1 MNETYYITTPIYY
14 VNAEPHLGHL
24 YTTMFADTLA
34 RVNRQRGREVYFLTG
49 TDEHSQKIER
59 AAEAA
64 GTAVKPFVDRLA
76 SRFEEIFRHWGLGFD
91 QFIRTT
97 SDYHKRG
104 AQELWRRCDEAG
116 YLYKGEYSGWYCVPD
131 NAFVEGPPDADPPP
145 SCPECGGPTEW
156 ISEETYFF
164 KLSAFQDRLLAY
176 YREHPEF
183 IQPEARRN
191 EIVAFVEGGLRDLSV
206 SRVTTSWGVPVPNDS
221 KHVMYVWFDALS
233 NYITA
238 IGYGNDAHDLMRYWP
253 AVHLIGKDIVRFH
266 TVYWPA
272 FLMAAGIELPAAV
285 LVHGMWL
292 SGGRRMSKRFG
303 NGVDIG
309 LLDRHFTHDAVRYYC
324 LSEMAFGNDGDFT
337 YDALVDRTNA
347 DLANGV
353 GNLASRTHKLLATSF
368 DGAVPAATGDAGV
381 RAAIE
386 AAATTVAREFEA
398 YGFRRGVEA
407 VREAMAVVDK
417 HISDTKPWALVK
429 DPARRAEAAEVLYA
443 AFESLRFLAVLLAP
457 ALPET
462 APRLWRLLGFD
473 GDPCDV
479 DPRSLAWGATP
490 AGHRLGAG
498 EILFPRID
506 KEKVMAEINEET
518 KKQTE
523 SETGA
528 AVPEGSG
535 QHETQ
540 AEPLVAAEP
549 DYITIDDF
557 AKVELRVGEILE
569 ASPIAGADKLL
580 KLRVDVGEAEPRQV
594 LAGIALHY
602 PAESL
607 VGRKIAVVTN
617 LKPRKM
623 RGLESQGMLLAA
635 SVGDEGKPVL
645 ATFAEDVP
653 NGARLK

>member
-1 MNETYYITTPIYY
+1 MSETYYITTPIYY

-24 YTTMFADTLA
+24 YATMFADTLA
-34 RVNRQRGREVYFLTG
+34 RVARQRGRDVYFLTG

-64 GTAVKPFVDRLA
+64 ATPVQAFVDRLA
-76 SRFEEIFRHWGLGFD
+76 ARFEEIFRHWGLEFD

-97 SDYHKRG
+97 SDAHKRG
-104 AQELWRRCDEAG
+104 CQELWRRCDEAG
-116 YLYKGEYSGWYCVPD
+116 FIYKGEYSGWYCIPD
-131 NAFVEGPPDADPPP
+131 NAFVDGPPDADPPP
-145 SCPECGGPTEW
+145 TCPECGGPTEW
-156 ISEETYFF
+156 ISEESYFF
-164 KLSAFQDRLLAY
+164 RLSAFQEPLLAY

-183 IQPEARRN
+183 IQPESRRN
-191 EIVAFVEGGLRDLSV
+191 EIVTFVEGGLKDLSI
-206 SRVTTSWGVPVPNDS
+206 SRVTTQWGVPVPGDP

-238 IGYGNDAHDLMRYWP
+238 IGYGDEKKDLWRYWP

-272 FLMAAGIELPAAV
+272 FLMAAGVELPKSV

-292 SGGRRMSKRFG
+292 SGGVRMSKRLG

-309 LLDRHFTHDAVRYYC
+309 LLDRHFPHDAVRYYC

-337 YDALVDRTNA
+337 YRALVDRTNA
-347 DLANGV
+347 DLANGL
-353 GNLASRTHKLLATSF
+353 GNLASRTFKMLASSF
-368 DGAVPAATGDAGV
+368 DARAPESSGNASVREAVE
-381 RAAIE
+381 R
-386 AAATTVAREFEA
+386 AAATAVREFEV
-398 YGFRRGVEA
+398 YGFRRGIDA
-407 VREAMAVVDK
+407 IREAMAAVDK
-417 HISDTKPWALVK
+417 LISDTKPWALVK
-429 DPARRAEAAEVLYA
+429 EPGGRDAAAEVLYTA
-443 AFESLRFLAVLLAP
+443 LESLRFFTVLLAP
-457 ALPET
+457 ALPDA
-462 APRLWRLLGFD
+462 APRLWRQLGFD
-473 GDPCDV
+473 GDPLDV
-479 DPRSLAWGATP
+479 DPTTLRWGGTP
-490 AGHRLGAG
+490 AGHAFG
-498 EILFPRID
+498 EVEPLFPRIN
-506 KEKVMAEINEET
+506 KEKVMAEIEEET

-523 SETGA
+523 AETAAGA
-528 AVPEGSG
+528 GE
-535 QHETQ
+535 HETQ
-540 AEPLVAAEP
+540 ARPVAAPEP

-557 AKVELRVGEILE
+557 AKVELRVGEVLE
-569 ASPIAGADKLL
+569 ASRIEGADKLL
-580 KLRVDVGEAEPRQV
+580 KLRVDVGEAEPRQI

-602 PAESL
+602 APEGL

-645 ATFAEDVP
+645 ATFTEDVP